1 MKKSVINSSNQKSP
15 FQKVIIII
23 GNNGTGKTSLL
34 TQLTKQRVNKN
45 YISTY
50 GADYYMKEYTTKQN
64 KKFTL
69 SLWDTNGNEKEVS
82 ILPSRLYAAASAFI
96 IMCSYDN
103 MKSYQ
108 DLAEWIEFYRNQRD
122 KSSTNNEYNDK
133 RLTTIVVIN
142 KKDIKD
148 KKFRKED
155 VQELI
160 HKNYPTVFICEL
172 STFSEKKVNLLFGK
186 ITKMIIKNEEQ
197 ISVMFDENEISK
209 VEEEINNST
218 SKMITEEDNECIYLF
233 NSSIRIEKVLDK
245 KCVGC
250 CFI

>member
-186 ITKMIIKNEEQ
+186 ITKMIIKNEKQ

-250 CFI
+250 CYI